1 MNHFPLIIAAT
12 VEEKTLCCTFKMR
25 VQYSQVQIAP
35 REKYETTLLTNTK
48 DSSNNNALHEHHQRT
63 YDVPSAKTDS
73 HLSRCAW
80 LGQTMGRQETIPIIA
95 TEKLHPSVN
104 ALWHL
109 IEDNC
114 EVRSLFTQMLQ
125 QIPNGP
131 LYDRNPTGS
140 PQFRNWMGLLCA
152 FNNQLTQGPVWL
164 YDTPGQQGLI
174 GFPFNAL
181 LVRYRNLTSPTF
193 CGFSPVANRI
203 SNPAQTQK
211 NWSMSTPAGLLT
223 FHRPDVNAR
232 LRDILT
238 AYGNFLSS
246 PASAAVLNSS
256 ATGWLSPTAFDALV
270 STACLPSTINTNSSD
285 REAKTD
291 TSDDPRPQFHDL
303 FVSDPLHHTYGFS
316 SWDAFFTRR
325 FRPGIRPVANPS
337 GDGVIVNACESTPV
351 ALERG
356 VKLHDEFWV
365 KGQPYSLVTIL
376 GALQTNE
383 EGEESGDNLDMK
395 RDEEQKKKKAK
406 DKELE
411 QSLRFEG
418 GTIYQG
424 FLGALSYHRWHAP
437 VSGVVEKVKKIQG
450 TYFAGCP
457 GLASREDLQ
466 DGEEREL
473 DPSAPDESQRYL
485 CQVGTRAVVY
495 IRARDR
501 RLKTVVF
508 VAVGMAEVSSCEITV
523 KEGDMV
529 EKGEEIGMVSFRS
542 SLLPKSRVFMLTWVL
557 MMSDCLI

>member
-1 MNHFPLIIAAT
+1 
-12 VEEKTLCCTFKMR
+12 
-25 VQYSQVQIAP
+25 
-35 REKYETTLLTNTK
+35 
-48 DSSNNNALHEHHQRT
+48 
-63 YDVPSAKTDS
+63 
-73 HLSRCAW
+73 
-80 LGQTMGRQETIPIIA
+80 MGRQETFPIIA

-131 LYDRNPTGS
+131 LYDKNPTGG

-181 LVRYRNLTSPTF
+181 L
-193 CGFSPVANRI
+193 
-203 SNPAQTQK
+203 
-211 NWSMSTPAGLLT
+211 NWSMSTPAGLLA
-223 FHRPDVNAR
+223 FHRPDVNTH
-232 LRDILT
+232 LREILT
-238 AYGNFLSS
+238 VYGTFLSS

-256 ATGWLSPTAFDALV
+256 ATGWLSPTALDAL
-270 STACLPSTINTNSSD
+270 SRTN
-285 REAKTD
+285 

-303 FVSDPLHHTYGFS
+303 FVSDPLHPTYGFS

-325 FRPGIRPVANPS
+325 FRPGIRPVASPS
-337 GDGVIVNACESTPV
+337 DDGVLVNACESTPV

-365 KGQPYSLVTIL
+365 KGQPYSL
-376 GALQTNE
+376 
-383 EGEESGDNLDMK
+383 
-395 RDEEQKKKKAK
+395 K

-411 QSLRFEG
+411 QAMRFEG

-437 VSGVVEKVKKIQG
+437 VSGLVEKVRKIHG

-457 GLASREDLQ
+457 GLASREDLH
-466 DGEEREL
+466 DREERKL
-473 DPSAPDESQRYL
+473 DPSAPDRSQKYL
-485 CQVGTRAVVY
+485 CQVGTRALVY

-501 RLKTVVF
+501 RLGTVVF
-508 VAVGMAEVSSCEITV
+508 VAVGMAEVSSCEVTV

-529 EKGEEIGMVSFRS
+529 EKGEEIGMFHYGGS
-542 SLLPKSRVFMLTWVL
+542 TH
-557 MMSDCLI
+557 CLIFEPGVRLKFRDAVEEVEGKKWGHNLPVNGYLAEVVSG